1 MSLKQGKD
9 VGVSVIKCQNR
20 EGTEQLKKLHY
31 DVNDIL
37 FKWRGKYMFQA
48 DAEQVFTELCNA
60 GKEINALVVPE
71 KAAAKKMEL
80 LTALRNICT
89 TLRGYCREEQTSED
103 LELMQKAI
111 NFWLH
116 SFIEEKQKGA
126 IPTEKIIE
134 LLTECSRLWCR
145 TERWRDELNLGNFT
159 KANAE
164 LLNILKQRYET
175 KNPNYGDN

>member
-1 MSLKQGKD
+1 MLKLGKELGLKP
-9 VGVSVIKCQNR
+9 VRTQSK
-20 EGTEQLKKLHY
+20 EGTQQLKELHY
-31 DVNDIL
+31 KINDTLYKWSGRFL
-37 FKWRGKYMFQA
+37 FQV
-48 DAEQVFTELCNA
+48 DAEQVFAELCEY
-60 GKEINALVVPE
+60 GKELNALVVPE
-71 KAAAKKMEL
+71 KASAKKTEIVNV
-80 LTALRNICT
+80 LRKVCT
-89 TLRGYCREEQTSED
+89 ELRGYCREEQTSED

-175 KNPNYGDN
+175 KNPNYGDD